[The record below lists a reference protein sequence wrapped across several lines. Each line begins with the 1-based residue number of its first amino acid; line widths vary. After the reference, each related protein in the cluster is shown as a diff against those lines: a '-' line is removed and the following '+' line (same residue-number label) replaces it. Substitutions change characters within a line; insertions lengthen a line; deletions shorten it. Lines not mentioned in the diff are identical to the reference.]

1 MDLVNLAVAVVFIS
15 NAIILILLVLSAIL
29 MYSLLM

>member
-15 NAIILILLVLSAIL
+15 NAIILILLVYMLFRIL
-29 MYSLLM
+29 